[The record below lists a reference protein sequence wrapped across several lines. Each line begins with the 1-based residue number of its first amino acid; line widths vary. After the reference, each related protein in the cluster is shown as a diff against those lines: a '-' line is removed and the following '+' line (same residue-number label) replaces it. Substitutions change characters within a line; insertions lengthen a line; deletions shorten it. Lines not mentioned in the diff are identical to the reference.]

1 MLDTSIL
8 DSPCYA
14 TQRRH
19 AFNGLR
25 YVVERRR
32 EDIEGRGGA
41 GLGDLGLIFGT
52 YFMLNFGLN
61 PLHPLCTFFLLGQP
75 PAYVT
80 RYTPP
85 PVKGTTVVHKYRNLL
100 VLHGCKV

>member
-8 DSPCYA
+8 DGPCYA
-14 TQRRH
+14 TQHRH
-19 AFNGLR
+19 AFSGLR

-32 EDIEGRGGA
+32 EDIERRGGA
-41 GLGDLGLIFGT
+41 GPGDLGLIFGT
-52 YFMLNFGLN
+52 YFKHVLMLNFGLN

-80 RYTPP
+80 RFTPP
-85 PVKGTTVVHKYRNLL
+85 LS
-100 VLHGCKV
+100 KVPQ